1 MSVTMDIDDEPTP
14 GLRPDGRPDPAYA
27 RALGLVPAP
36 AGRRAGAFA
45 LDAAVWAV
53 LATPTVVGVL
63 LLAEPVLASGGD
75 PTRLGG
81 AAAGPLIAIAVG
93 QALTLV
99 FGLVQLILHGRFGV
113 TLGKAAAGLR
123 SVSVRDFGPAG
134 FWRVVLRA
142 LVLWAA
148 KLVLPFI
155 GPAILFASGSWDPE
169 QRGRSWLDR
178 VGGCYVVDARRAL
191 DPFDARAMRRAR
203 RVAAAPP
210 EAEAVRLPS
219 LASDRPLGE
228 VFQIPAE
235 RSSSGVVSPGVAS
248 HDAWTP
254 PPIGGEAGPVPPAAP
269 APGAMPSVPS
279 TLPPAPA
286 VPPRAAPASPP
297 TPPAVVPPAVSQ
309 PAGPSAPARVVLRF
323 DDGTVVEASA
333 FGLLG
338 RAPDAGPG
346 ATAQLLPVDD
356 PSKRISKVH
365 AEFGAVDGGFWI
377 ADRGSTN
384 GTEVRLPD
392 GRVVDLVPGVR
403 TPLAP
408 GALVVVGG
416 RSFTITSEPG
426 R

>member
-1 MSVTMDIDDEPTP
+1 MDIDDEPTP
-14 GLRPDGRPDPAYA
+14 GLRPDGRPDPEYA

-36 AGRRAGAFA
+36 TGRRAGAFA
-45 LDAAVWAV
+45 LDAAIWAV
-53 LATPTVVGVL
+53 LAAPTLIGVL
-63 LLAEPVLASGGD
+63 LLVDPVLASGGD
-75 PTRLGG
+75 PSRLGS
-81 AAAGPLIAIAVG
+81 AAIGPLIAIAVG
-93 QALTLV
+93 EALTVV
-99 FGLVQLILHGRFGV
+99 FGLVQLVLHGRFGV
-113 TLGKAAAGLR
+113 TVGKAASGLR

-142 LVLWAA
+142 LVLGAGQ
-148 KLVLPFI
+148 LVLPFI

-235 RSSSGVVSPGVAS
+235 RSSSGVVSPGATS
-248 HDAWTP
+248 IDSWTP
-254 PPIGGEAGPVPPAAP
+254 PPIGGDAAAAPPAPPAFTPPAPAQPAPPPAAP
-269 APGAMPSVPS
+269 AP
-279 TLPPAPA
+279 LPVPAPA
-286 VPPRAAPASPP
+286 VSGTAPG
-297 TPPAVVPPAVSQ
+297 
-309 PAGPSAPARVVLRF
+309 AGPSAPARIVLRF
-323 DDGTVVEASA
+323 DDGTAVEASA

-392 GRVVDLVPGVR
+392 GRVVELVPGVR

>member
-1 MSVTMDIDDEPTP
+1 MDIDDEPTP

-53 LATPTVVGVL
+53 LATPTLIGLV

-75 PTRLGG
+75 PTRLG
-81 AAAGPLIAIAVG
+81 AAATGPLIAIAVG
-93 QALTLV
+93 QGLTLV
-99 FGLVQLILHGRFGV
+99 FGIVQLALHGRLGV

-148 KLVLPFI
+148 WSLLPLI

-169 QRGRSWLDR
+169 RRGRSWLDR

-228 VFQIPAE
+228 LFQIPAE
-235 RSSSGVVSPGVAS
+235 RSSSGVVSPGAAS
-248 HDAWTP
+248 IDAWTP
-254 PPIGGEAGPVPPAAP
+254 PPIGGEAGPSVPAASPVPAAPPTLPPPPAPAATPLAVPAPIQAPAAAPPAVAPSPVPAAP
-269 APGAMPSVPS
+269 A
-279 TLPPAPA
+279 
-286 VPPRAAPASPP
+286 RI
-297 TPPAVVPPAVSQ
+297 
-309 PAGPSAPARVVLRF
+309 VLRF
-323 DDGTVVEASA
+323 DDGTAVEASA

-365 AEFGAVDGGFWI
+365 AEFGAADGGFWI

-408 GALVVVGG
+408 GAVVVVGG

>member
-14 GLRPDGRPDPAYA
+14 GLRPDGRPDPEYA
-27 RALGLVPAP
+27 RALGLQPAP
-36 AGRRAGAFA
+36 SGRRSGAFA
-45 LDAAVWAV
+45 LDAAIWAV
-53 LATPTVVGVL
+53 LATPTLIGVL
-63 LLAEPVLASGGD
+63 LLVDPVLASGGD
-75 PTRLGG
+75 PTRLGS
-81 AAAGPLIAIAVG
+81 AATGPLIAILVG
-93 QALTLV
+93 EALTVV
-99 FGLVQLILHGRFGV
+99 FGFVQLVLHGRLGV
-113 TLGKAAAGLR
+113 TVGKAAAGLR

-134 FWRVVLRA
+134 FWRIVLRA
-142 LVLWAA
+142 LVLGAA
-148 KLVLPFI
+148 QFVLPFI

-235 RSSSGVVSPGVAS
+235 RSSSGVVSPGATGIES
-248 HDAWTP
+248 WTP
-254 PPIGGEAGPVPPAAP
+254 PPIGGEAPPAAP
-269 APGAMPSVPS
+269 PAFAPPPPPQAAPA
-279 TLPPAPA
+279 PPAPPQL
-286 VPPRAAPASPP
+286 VPTQLPAGAPAATAASPEVALPPGSSTP
-297 TPPAVVPPAVSQ
+297 T
-309 PAGPSAPARVVLRF
+309 RIVLRF
-323 DDGTVVEASA
+323 DDGTAVEASA

-346 ATAQLLPVDD
+346 ANAQLLPVDD

-392 GRVVDLVPGVR
+392 GRIVELVPGVR